1 MKYVLALE
9 RLSTTKFFTPHSFC
23 LRVALLAA
31 QNDGEFE
38 RCYWDAYEVYSARS
52 LVVHGGV
59 SARTGGQGKNL
70 QLAHEITRKAL
81 FRGLGMHCS
90 LDDAGACSTL
100 TDLRNLFQKWQSPKA
115 NLIKKL
121 REELE
126 VRRKADR
133 KLLLE

>member
-1 MKYVLALE
+1 M
-9 RLSTTKFFTPHSFC
+9 
-23 LRVALLAA
+23 AA

-38 RCYWDAYEVYSARS
+38 QCYWDAYAVYSARR
-52 LVVHGGV
+52 LIVHGGI

-70 QLAHEITRKAL
+70 RLAHEITRKAL

-90 LDDAGACSTL
+90 LDDGGACSTL
-100 TDLRNLFQKWQSPKA
+100 AELRNLFQQWQSRKA

-121 REELE
+121 RVELE

-133 KLLLE
+133 KLLLQN